1 LTAVVQVRDDAND
14 RCGRGTRTI
23 DRSIGQDKIV
33 AVDRCLLIRQRSD
46 LIDTQVIA
54 KDTGKRLGIVKD
66 LLVDID
72 SREVAALGLRD
83 GWLAAPGGLVKY
95 MFLNSIEKMGD
106 VILVPNDDAIEDID
120 PEAYTNLINCEV
132 ITETGDM
139 LGKVRG
145 FKFSCDDGKLTSIII
160 AAIGLPLIPDNV
172 ISTYEFSIDEVVS
185 SGPNRLIVFEG
196 SEERLEQLSVG
207 FLERIG
213 LGKAP
218 WEDEYSY
225 RPAVIRPENQL
236 AAGTP
241 MAPPAPV
248 IRAAPPVQQTV
259 WEDDNWEEVQAV
271 AAPLPQ
277 RLKAEPLYYDDEDED
292 EGENWSDN
300 NREQPI
306 ATKVYQD
313 VAYTPIDPPA
323 KSVDKADEDILT
335 LDDDMWGDD
344 TKSPSYQPQKLNIP
358 DAAQKVDIPKTV
370 KQVEYQEE
378 VSE

>member
-1 LTAVVQVRDDAND
+1 MT
-14 RCGRGTRTI
+14 
-23 DRSIGQDKIV
+23 SE
-33 AVDRCLLIRQRSD
+33 LIRQRSD

-54 KDTGKRLGIVKD
+54 KDTGKRLGIVKE

-95 MFLNSIEKMGD
+95 MLLESIEKMGD

-145 FKFSCDDGKLTSIII
+145 FKFDCDDGRLTSIII
-160 AAIGLPLIPDNV
+160 AAIGLPLIPDNM

-225 RPAVIRPENQL
+225 RPAVVRPENQL

-241 MAPPAPV
+241 IAPPVPIV
-248 IRAAPPVQQTV
+248 RAAPPARQPV
-259 WEDDNWEEVQAV
+259 WEEDNWEEVQAA

-277 RLKAEPLYYDDEDED
+277 RLKAEPLYYDDEDE
-292 EGENWSDN
+292 GENWNDSSSEPP
-300 NREQPI
+300 R
-306 ATKVYQD
+306 TSKVYQD
-313 VAYTPIDPPA
+313 VAFTPVAPSTKPLEQ
-323 KSVDKADEDILT
+323 VEEDILT
-335 LDDDMWGDD
+335 LDDDMWGED
-344 TKSPSYQPQKLNIP
+344 TQSPDYKPQKLNIP
-358 DAAQKVDIPKTV
+358 QQV

>member
-1 LTAVVQVRDDAND
+1 MT
-14 RCGRGTRTI
+14 
-23 DRSIGQDKIV
+23 SE
-33 AVDRCLLIRQRSD
+33 LIRQRSD

-54 KDTGKRLGIVKD
+54 KDTGKRLGIVKE

-95 MFLNSIEKMGD
+95 MFLSSIEKMGD
-106 VILVPNDDAIEDID
+106 VILVPNDEAIEDLD

-241 MAPPAPV
+241 ISPPVPIV
-248 IRAAPPVQQTV
+248 RAAPPVAQPV
-259 WEDDNWEEVQAV
+259 WEDENWQEVES
-271 AAPLPQ
+271 APLPQ
-277 RLKAEPLYYDDEDED
+277 KLQQAEPLYYDDD

-300 NREQPI
+300 SREQPRQ
-306 ATKVYQD
+306 AKVYED
-313 VAYTPIDPPA
+313 VAYTQISTPA
-323 KSVDKADEDILT
+323 KQLDDDEDLLT
-335 LDDDMWGDD
+335 LEDDMWGDD
-344 TKSPSYQPQKLNIP
+344 TKSPDYQPQKLNIP
-358 DAAQKVDIPKTV
+358 EPAQKIDLPQPV
-370 KQVEYQEE
+370 KQVQLEYQEE
-378 VSE
+378 VDRYRVDNT

>member
-1 LTAVVQVRDDAND
+1 MT
-14 RCGRGTRTI
+14 
-23 DRSIGQDKIV
+23 SE
-33 AVDRCLLIRQRSD
+33 LIRQRSD

-95 MFLNSIEKMGD
+95 MMLDSIEKMGD
-106 VILVPNDDAIEDID
+106 VILVPDDEAIEDLD

-132 ITETGDM
+132 ITENGEM

-196 SEERLEQLSVG
+196 AEERLEQLSVG

-241 MAPPAPV
+241 IAPPVPV
-248 IRAAPPVQQTV
+248 VRAAPPVQQTV
-259 WEDDNWEEVQAV
+259 WEDDNWEEVQAMP
-271 AAPLPQ
+271 APLPQ
-277 RLKAEPLYYDDEDED
+277 RLKAEPLYYEDED
-292 EGENWSDN
+292 EGENWSDTS
-300 NREQPI
+300 REQPRN
-306 ATKVYQD
+306 AKVYQD

-323 KSVDKADEDILT
+323 KPLANNQEDELV
-335 LDDDMWGDD
+335 LEDDMWGDD
-344 TKSPSYQPQKLNIP
+344 TKSPDYQPQKLNIP
-358 DAAQKVDIPKTV
+358 EPSQKVDLAQTV

-378 VSE
+378 EN

>member
-1 LTAVVQVRDDAND
+1 MT
-14 RCGRGTRTI
+14 
-23 DRSIGQDKIV
+23 SE
-33 AVDRCLLIRQRSD
+33 LIRQRAD

-72 SREVAALGLRD
+72 SREVVALGLRD
-83 GWLAAPGGLVKY
+83 GFLAAPGGLVKY
-95 MFLNSIEKMGD
+95 MYLSSVEKMGD
-106 VILVPNDDAIEDID
+106 VILVPTDDAIEDID
-120 PEAYTNLINCEV
+120 PEAYSNLINCEV

-145 FKFSCDDGKLTSIII
+145 FKFSADDGKLTSIII

-225 RPAVIRPENQL
+225 RPPVIRPENQL

-241 MAPPAPV
+241 ISAPAPV
-248 IRAAPPVQQTV
+248 IRAQPPVRQTV
-259 WEDDNWEEVQAV
+259 WEDDNWQEVQ

-277 RLKAEPLYYDDEDED
+277 KLQAEARYYDDDD
-292 EGENWSDN
+292 EGENWN
-300 NREQPI
+300 EPKREPQAVP
-306 ATKVYQD
+306 AYKDVSFTPVAPTKSVAEDIEELAEEDLWGEQLEPEVYQ
-313 VAYTPIDPPA
+313 PQPEP
-323 KSVDKADEDILT
+323 K
-335 LDDDMWGDD
+335 
-344 TKSPSYQPQKLNIP
+344 PYQPQKLNIP
-358 DAAQKVDIPKTV
+358 EAPVKVDLTQVV

-378 VSE
+378 EQY

>member
-1 LTAVVQVRDDAND
+1 MTAE
-14 RCGRGTRTI
+14 
-23 DRSIGQDKIV
+23 
-33 AVDRCLLIRQRSD
+33 LIRQRSD

-54 KDTGKRLGIVKD
+54 KDTGKRLGIVKE

-95 MFLNSIEKMGD
+95 MMLTSIEKMGD
-106 VILVPNDDAIEDID
+106 VILVPDDEAIEDLD
-120 PEAYTNLINCEV
+120 PDAYTNLINCEV

-196 SEERLEQLSVG
+196 AEERLDQLSVG

-241 MAPPAPV
+241 IAPPVPV
-248 IRAAPPVQQTV
+248 VRAAPPVRQTV

-277 RLKAEPLYYDDEDED
+277 RLKAEPLYYDDEDE
-292 EGENWSDN
+292 GENWNEPS
-300 NREQPI
+300 REQPR
-306 ATKVYQD
+306 AAKVYED
-313 VAYTPIDPPA
+313 VAYTPIDPPTQPLVA
-323 KSVDKADEDILT
+323 KHEDELI

-344 TKSPSYQPQKLNIP
+344 PKSPDYQPQKLNIP
-358 DAAQKVDIPKTV
+358 EPLQKVDIPQVV

>member
-1 LTAVVQVRDDAND
+1 MT
-14 RCGRGTRTI
+14 
-23 DRSIGQDKIV
+23 SE
-33 AVDRCLLIRQRSD
+33 LIRQRSD

-54 KDTGKRLGIVKD
+54 KDTGKRLGIVKE

-72 SREVAALGLRD
+72 SREVVALGLRD

-95 MFLNSIEKMGD
+95 MFLSSIEKMGD
-106 VILVPNDDAIEDID
+106 VILVPNDEAIEDLD
-120 PEAYTNLINCEV
+120 PENYTNLIGCEV

-145 FKFSCDDGKLTSIII
+145 FKFSCDDGKLTAIII

-185 SGPNRLIVFEG
+185 SGPNRLMVFEG
-196 SEERLEQLSVG
+196 CEERLEQLSVG

-236 AAGTP
+236 PAGVP
-241 MAPPAPV
+241 ISPPQPIV
-248 IRAAPPVQQTV
+248 RAAPPVPQTV
-259 WEDDNWEEVQAV
+259 WEDDNWQEVQA
-271 AAPLPQ
+271 APLPPQ
-277 RLKAEPLYYDDEDED
+277 RLKAEPLYYDDD
-292 EGENWSDN
+292 EGENWNDTS
-300 NREQPI
+300 REQPR
-306 ATKVYQD
+306 ANKVYQD
-313 VAYTPIDPPA
+313 VKYTPIAAPA
-323 KSVDKADEDILT
+323 KPVNDDEDILS
-335 LDDDMWGDD
+335 LDDEDIWGKD
-344 TKSPSYQPQKLNIP
+344 TKSPVYKPQKVNIP
-358 DAAQKVDIPKTV
+358 DPSQKVDLPQTV

-378 VSE
+378 EQH

>member
-1 LTAVVQVRDDAND
+1 MT
-14 RCGRGTRTI
+14 
-23 DRSIGQDKIV
+23 SE
-33 AVDRCLLIRQRSD
+33 LIRQRSD

-54 KDTGKRLGIVKD
+54 KDTGKRLGIVKE

-95 MFLNSIEKMGD
+95 MLLTSIEKMGD
-106 VILVPNDDAIEDID
+106 VILVPNDNAIEDLD

-241 MAPPAPV
+241 IAPPAPI

-259 WEDDNWEEVQAV
+259 WEDDNWQEVE
-271 AAPLPQ
+271 AATPLPPQ
-277 RLKAEPLYYDDEDED
+277 RLKAEPLYYDDEDE
-292 EGENWSDN
+292 GENWND
-300 NREQPI
+300 NREPVRS
-306 ATKVYQD
+306 AKVYQD
-313 VAYTPIDPPA
+313 VAYTPVAPSKP
-323 KSVDKADEDILT
+323 SEEEILT
-335 LDDDMWGDD
+335 LEEDMWGDD
-344 TKSPSYQPQKLNIP
+344 TQSPSYQPQKLNIP
-358 DAAQKVDIPKTV
+358 EAPAKVDIPQQVV

-378 VSE
+378 S

>member
-1 LTAVVQVRDDAND
+1 MT
-14 RCGRGTRTI
+14 
-23 DRSIGQDKIV
+23 SE
-33 AVDRCLLIRQRSD
+33 LIRQRSD

-54 KDTGKRLGIVKD
+54 KDTGKRLGIVKE

-72 SREVAALGLRD
+72 SREVAVLGLRD

-95 MFLNSIEKMGD
+95 MMLESIEKMGD
-106 VILVPNDDAIEDID
+106 VILVPNDNAIEDID

-145 FKFSCDDGKLTSIII
+145 FKFNCDDGKLTSIII

-196 SEERLEQLSVG
+196 SEERLNQISVG

-236 AAGTP
+236 APGIP
-241 MAPPAPV
+241 IAPPAPV
-248 IRAAPPVQQTV
+248 IRTAPPVKQTV
-259 WEDDNWEEVQAV
+259 WEDDNWQEVQA
-271 AAPLPQ
+271 ASAPQQ
-277 RLKAEPLYYDDEDED
+277 RLKVEPLYYDDEDE
-292 EGENWSDN
+292 GENWSDTS
-300 NREQPI
+300 REQPRP
-306 ATKVYQD
+306 TKVYQD

-323 KSVDKADEDILT
+323 KPVEKVVEDMLPLDE
-335 LDDDMWGDD
+335 DMWGED
-344 TKSPSYQPQKLNIP
+344 TQSPSYQPQKLNIP
-358 DAAQKVDIPKTV
+358 EAAQKVEISQTV
-370 KQVEYQEE
+370 KKVQVEYQEE
-378 VSE
+378 VES

>member
-1 LTAVVQVRDDAND
+1 MT
-14 RCGRGTRTI
+14 
-23 DRSIGQDKIV
+23 SEP
-33 AVDRCLLIRQRSD
+33 IRQRAD
-46 LIDTQVIA
+46 LINTQVIA

-72 SREVAALGLRD
+72 SREVVALGLRD
-83 GWLAAPGGLVKY
+83 GLLAAPGGLVKY
-95 MFLNSIEKMGD
+95 MYLSSIEKMGD
-106 VILVPNDDAIEDID
+106 VILVPTDDAIEDID
-120 PEAYTNLINCEV
+120 PEAYSNLINCEV

-160 AAIGLPLIPDNV
+160 AAIGIPLIPDNV

-225 RPAVIRPENQL
+225 RPSVVRPENQL
-236 AAGTP
+236 AAGMP
-241 MAPPAPV
+241 ISAPAPV

-259 WEDDNWEEVQAV
+259 WEDDNWQEVQ

-277 RLKAEPLYYDDEDED
+277 KLQAEARYYDDDDEA
-292 EGENWSDN
+292 ENWSEPK
-300 NREQPI
+300 RETRPAQ
-306 ATKVYQD
+306 AYQD
-313 VAYTPIDPPA
+313 VSFTPVTPA
-323 KSVDKADEDILT
+323 RLVEEDVVE
-335 LDDDMWGDD
+335 LDDDIWGDNQP
-344 TKSPSYQPQKLNIP
+344 KEEVYQRPKINIP
-358 DAAQKVDIPKTV
+358 ETPVKVDLTV

-378 VSE
+378 EQY

>member
-1 LTAVVQVRDDAND
+1 MT
-14 RCGRGTRTI
+14 
-23 DRSIGQDKIV
+23 SE
-33 AVDRCLLIRQRSD
+33 LIRQRSD

-54 KDTGKRLGIVKD
+54 KDTGKRLGIVKE

-95 MFLNSIEKMGD
+95 MLLESIEKMGD
-106 VILVPNDDAIEDID
+106 VILVPNDDAIEDLD

-145 FKFSCDDGKLTSIII
+145 FKFNCDDGRLTSIII

-196 SEERLEQLSVG
+196 AEERLEQLSVG

-241 MAPPAPV
+241 IAPPVPI
-248 IRAAPPVQQTV
+248 IRAAPPVRQTV
-259 WEDDNWEEVQAV
+259 WEDDNWEEVPAI

-277 RLKAEPLYYDDEDED
+277 RLKAEPLYYDDEDE
-292 EGENWSDN
+292 GENWNDSSSEPPRAN
-300 NREQPI
+300 
-306 ATKVYQD
+306 KVYQD
-313 VAYTPIDPPA
+313 VAFTPISPPVA
-323 KSVDKADEDILT
+323 KPMEQVEEDILT
-335 LDDDMWGDD
+335 LDDDMWGED
-344 TKSPSYQPQKLNIP
+344 TKSPDYQPQKLNIP
-358 DAAQKVDIPKTV
+358 DAPKKVSIPQTV

-378 VSE
+378 VVDN

>member
-1 LTAVVQVRDDAND
+1 MT
-14 RCGRGTRTI
+14 
-23 DRSIGQDKIV
+23 SEP
-33 AVDRCLLIRQRSD
+33 IRQRAD
-46 LIDTQVIA
+46 LINTQVIA

-72 SREVAALGLRD
+72 SREVVALGLRD
-83 GWLAAPGGLVKY
+83 GLLAAPGGLVKY
-95 MFLNSIEKMGD
+95 MYLSSAEKMGD
-106 VILVPNDDAIEDID
+106 VILVPNDDAIEDIE
-120 PEAYTNLINCEV
+120 PELYSNLINCEV

-160 AAIGLPLIPDNV
+160 AAIGIPLIPDNV

-241 MAPPAPV
+241 IAAPAPV
-248 IRAAPPVQQTV
+248 IRAAPPVQQPT
-259 WEDDNWEEVQAV
+259 WEDDNWQEVQA
-271 AAPLPQ
+271 ATPPKQ
-277 RLKAEPLYYDDEDED
+277 MQAEARYYDDDD
-292 EGENWSDN
+292 EGENWKDN
-300 NREQPI
+300 SPP
-306 ATKVYQD
+306 KVYRD
-313 VAYTPIDPPA
+313 VAFTSVPPPA
-323 KSVDKADEDILT
+323 KPIETDTLE
-335 LDDDMWGDD
+335 LDDDIWGEEA
-344 TKSPSYQPQKLNIP
+344 PPLQKLNIP
-358 DAAQKVDIPKTV
+358 EAPIKIDLTQTV

-378 VSE
+378 QS

>member
-1 LTAVVQVRDDAND
+1 MT
-14 RCGRGTRTI
+14 
-23 DRSIGQDKIV
+23 SE
-33 AVDRCLLIRQRSD
+33 LIRQRAD
-46 LIDTQVIA
+46 LINTQVIA

-72 SREVAALGLRD
+72 SREVVALGLRD
-83 GWLAAPGGLVKY
+83 GLLAAPGGLVKY
-95 MFLNSIEKMGD
+95 MYLSSVEKMGD

-145 FKFSCDDGKLTSIII
+145 FKFSGDDGKLTSIII

-225 RPAVIRPENQL
+225 KPPVIRPENQL

-241 MAPPAPV
+241 ISAPAPV

-259 WEDDNWEEVQAV
+259 WEDDNWQEVQ

-277 RLKAEPLYYDDEDED
+277 KLQAEARYYDDDD
-292 EGENWSDN
+292 EGENWN
-300 NREQPI
+300 EPKREAAVP
-306 ATKVYQD
+306 AYKD
-313 VAYTPIDPPA
+313 VSFTPVPA
-323 KSVDKADEDILT
+323 KSMAEDIEELAEED
-335 LDDDMWGDD
+335 LWGE
-344 TKSPSYQPQKLNIP
+344 KSEPEDSQRPIVNIP
-358 DAAQKVDIPKTV
+358 EAKVKVDLTQKVQ
-370 KQVEYQEE
+370 QVEYQEE
-378 VSE
+378 EQY

>member
-1 LTAVVQVRDDAND
+1 MT
-14 RCGRGTRTI
+14 
-23 DRSIGQDKIV
+23 SE
-33 AVDRCLLIRQRSD
+33 LIRQRAD
-46 LIDTQVIA
+46 LINAQVIA
-54 KDTGKRLGIVKD
+54 KDTGKRLGVVKD

-72 SREVAALGLRD
+72 SREVVALGLRD
-83 GWLAAPGGLVKY
+83 GFLAAPGGLVKHMY
-95 MFLNSIEKMGD
+95 LSSVEKMGD
-106 VILVPNDDAIEDID
+106 VILVPDDEAIEDID

-160 AAIGLPLIPDNV
+160 AAIGLPLIPDQV

-225 RPAVIRPENQL
+225 RPPVIRPENQL

-241 MAPPAPV
+241 ISPPAPV
-248 IRAAPPVQQTV
+248 VRAAPPVAQTV
-259 WEDDNWEEVQAV
+259 WEDDNWQEVQ

-277 RLKAEPLYYDDEDED
+277 KLQAEARYYDDDD
-292 EGENWSDN
+292 EGENWSDPS
-300 NREQPI
+300 RDKPLP
-306 ATKVYQD
+306 TKVYQD
-313 VAYTPIDPPA
+313 VPYTPVTPLAQPIE
-323 KSVDKADEDILT
+323 EDILT
-335 LDDDMWGDD
+335 LEEDMWGED
-344 TKSPSYQPQKLNIP
+344 TQSPAYQPQKLNIP
-358 DAAQKVDIPKTV
+358 EAPPKVDLSQTV
-370 KQVEYQEE
+370 KQVEYQEVDE
-378 VSE
+378 

>member
-1 LTAVVQVRDDAND
+1 MT
-14 RCGRGTRTI
+14 
-23 DRSIGQDKIV
+23 SEP
-33 AVDRCLLIRQRSD
+33 IRQRAD
-46 LIDTQVIA
+46 LINTQVIA
-54 KDTGKRLGIVKD
+54 KDTGKRLGVVKD

-72 SREVAALGLRD
+72 SREVVALGLRD
-83 GWLAAPGGLVKY
+83 GLLAAPGGLVKY
-95 MFLNSIEKMGD
+95 MYLSSIEKMGD
-106 VILVPNDDAIEDID
+106 VILVPTDDAIEDID
-120 PEAYTNLINCEV
+120 PEAYSNLINCEV

-160 AAIGLPLIPDNV
+160 AAIGIPLIPDNV

-225 RPAVIRPENQL
+225 RPSVVRPENQL

-241 MAPPAPV
+241 ISAPAPV

-259 WEDDNWEEVQAV
+259 WEDDNWQEVQ

-277 RLKAEPLYYDDEDED
+277 KLQAEARYYDDDDES
-292 EGENWSDN
+292 ENWSEPKRDA
-300 NREQPI
+300 RPAQ
-306 ATKVYQD
+306 TYQD
-313 VAYTPIDPPA
+313 VSFTPVTPA
-323 KSVDKADEDILT
+323 KLVEEDVIELNDDIWDDKPKEAI
-335 LDDDMWGDD
+335 
-344 TKSPSYQPQKLNIP
+344 YQPQKINIP
-358 DAAQKVDIPKTV
+358 ETPVKVDLTV

-378 VSE
+378 EQY

>member
-1 LTAVVQVRDDAND
+1 MTAE
-14 RCGRGTRTI
+14 
-23 DRSIGQDKIV
+23 
-33 AVDRCLLIRQRSD
+33 LIRQRSD

-54 KDTGKRLGIVKD
+54 KDTGKRLGIVKE

-95 MFLNSIEKMGD
+95 MLLTSIEKMGD
-106 VILVPNDDAIEDID
+106 VILVPDDEAIEDLD
-120 PEAYTNLINCEV
+120 PDAYTNLINCEV
-132 ITETGDM
+132 ITEDGEM

-196 SEERLEQLSVG
+196 AEERLDQLSVG
-207 FLERIG
+207 FIERIG

-241 MAPPAPV
+241 IAPPAPV
-248 IRAAPPVQQTV
+248 VRAAPPVRQTV

-277 RLKAEPLYYDDEDED
+277 RLKAEPLYYDDEDE
-292 EGENWSDN
+292 GENWNEPS
-300 NREQPI
+300 REQPR
-306 ATKVYQD
+306 AAKVYQD

-323 KSVDKADEDILT
+323 SPVVANHEDELIL
-335 LDDDMWGDD
+335 DQDMWGED
-344 TKSPSYQPQKLNIP
+344 TKSPDYQPQKLNIP
-358 DAAQKVDIPKTV
+358 EPSQKVDIPQVV

>member
-1 LTAVVQVRDDAND
+1 MVK
-14 RCGRGTRTI
+14 I
-23 DRSIGQDKIV
+23 DCPCPAPPYSASQSGNMTSE
-33 AVDRCLLIRQRSD
+33 LIRQRSD

-54 KDTGKRLGIVKD
+54 KDTGKRLGIVKE

-72 SREVAALGLRD
+72 SREVVALGLRD

-95 MFLNSIEKMGD
+95 MFLATVEKMGD
-106 VILVPNDDAIEDID
+106 VILVPNDEAIEDLD
-120 PEAYTNLINCEV
+120 PENYTNLIGCEV

-145 FKFSCDDGKLTSIII
+145 FKFNCDDGQLTSIII

-185 SGPNRLIVFEG
+185 SGPNRLMVFEG
-196 SEERLEQLSVG
+196 CEERLDQLSVG

-241 MAPPAPV
+241 IAPPAPV
-248 IRAAPPVQQTV
+248 IRAAPPVQQPV
-259 WEDDNWEEVQAV
+259 WAEDDNWQEVQAARPSPNDSKPNPSTTMTTRAKTGV
-271 AAPLPQ
+271 IPAANNQHALP
-277 RLKAEPLYYDDEDED
+277 KF
-292 EGENWSDN
+292 
-300 NREQPI
+300 I
-306 ATKVYQD
+306 K
-313 VAYTPIDPPA
+313 
-323 KSVDKADEDILT
+323 
-335 LDDDMWGDD
+335 M
-344 TKSPSYQPQKLNIP
+344 SPTHSLHP
-358 DAAQKVDIPKTV
+358 
-370 KQVEYQEE
+370 
-378 VSE
+378 SSSSR

>member
-1 LTAVVQVRDDAND
+1 MT
-14 RCGRGTRTI
+14 
-23 DRSIGQDKIV
+23 SE
-33 AVDRCLLIRQRSD
+33 LIRQRSD

-54 KDTGKRLGIVKD
+54 KDTGKRLGIVKE

-95 MFLNSIEKMGD
+95 MMLTSIEKMGD
-106 VILVPNDDAIEDID
+106 VILVPDDEAIEDLD

-196 SEERLEQLSVG
+196 AEERLEQLSVG

-241 MAPPAPV
+241 IAPPVPV
-248 IRAAPPVQQTV
+248 VRAAPPVRQTV

-271 AAPLPQ
+271 AVPLPQQ
-277 RLKAEPLYYDDEDED
+277 RLKAEPLYYDDEDE
-292 EGENWSDN
+292 GENWNDTS
-300 NREQPI
+300 REQPRE
-306 ATKVYQD
+306 AKVYQD
-313 VAYTPIDPPA
+313 VAYTPINPPA
-323 KSVDKADEDILT
+323 QQLVENHEDELILA
-335 LDDDMWGDD
+335 DDMWGDD
-344 TKSPSYQPQKLNIP
+344 TKSPDYQPQKLNIP
-358 DAAQKVDIPKTV
+358 EPSQKVDIPQVV

-378 VSE
+378 ES

>member
-1 LTAVVQVRDDAND
+1 MT
-14 RCGRGTRTI
+14 
-23 DRSIGQDKIV
+23 SE
-33 AVDRCLLIRQRSD
+33 LIRQRSD

-54 KDTGKRLGIVKD
+54 KDTGKRLGIVKE

-95 MFLNSIEKMGD
+95 MLLESIEKMGD

-145 FKFSCDDGKLTSIII
+145 FKFNCDDGRLTSVII

-196 SEERLEQLSVG
+196 AEERLEQLSVG

-241 MAPPAPV
+241 IAPPVPIV
-248 IRAAPPVQQTV
+248 RAAPPVRQTV

-277 RLKAEPLYYDDEDED
+277 RLKAEPLYYDDEDE
-292 EGENWSDN
+292 GENWNDSSSEPPRAN
-300 NREQPI
+300 
-306 ATKVYQD
+306 KVYQD
-313 VAYTPIDPPA
+313 VAFTPISPPIA
-323 KSVDKADEDILT
+323 KPIEQVDEDILT
-335 LDDDMWGDD
+335 LDDDMWGED
-344 TKSPSYQPQKLNIP
+344 TKSPDYQPQKLNIP
-358 DAAQKVDIPKTV
+358 DAPKKVSIPQTV

-378 VSE
+378 VVDS

>member
-1 LTAVVQVRDDAND
+1 MT
-14 RCGRGTRTI
+14 
-23 DRSIGQDKIV
+23 SE
-33 AVDRCLLIRQRSD
+33 LIRQRSD

-54 KDTGKRLGIVKD
+54 KDTGKRLGIVKE

-95 MFLNSIEKMGD
+95 MFLSSIERMGD
-106 VILVPNDDAIEDID
+106 VILVPNDEAIEDLD
-120 PEAYTNLINCEV
+120 PENYTNLINCEV

-196 SEERLEQLSVG
+196 AEERLEQLSVG
-207 FLERIG
+207 ILERIG

-218 WEDEYSY
+218 WEDEYSF

-241 MAPPAPV
+241 IAPPQQIV
-248 IRAAPPVQQTV
+248 RTAPPIAQTT
-259 WEDDNWEEVQAV
+259 WEDDNWQEVE
-271 AAPLPQ
+271 AAPLPPQ
-277 RLKAEPLYYDDEDED
+277 RLQAEQPLYYEDED
-292 EGENWSDN
+292 EGENWNDPS
-300 NREQPI
+300 REQSPSN
-306 ATKVYQD
+306 KVYQD
-313 VAYTPIDPPA
+313 VAYTPIVTSAQLTTTEPEEII
-323 KSVDKADEDILT
+323 SLEEDI
-335 LDDDMWGDD
+335 WED
-344 TKSPSYQPQKLNIP
+344 TKPL
-358 DAAQKVDIPKTV
+358 DHTLQKVDIPKAPQKIDLPQTV
-370 KQVEYQEE
+370 KQVEYQEDE
-378 VSE
+378 LYDS

>member
-1 LTAVVQVRDDAND
+1 MT
-14 RCGRGTRTI
+14 
-23 DRSIGQDKIV
+23 SE
-33 AVDRCLLIRQRSD
+33 LIRQRSD

-54 KDTGKRLGIVKD
+54 KDTGKRLGIVKE

-95 MFLNSIEKMGD
+95 MFLSSIERMGD
-106 VILVPNDDAIEDID
+106 VILVPNDEAIEDLD
-120 PEAYTNLINCEV
+120 PENYTNLINCEV

-207 FLERIG
+207 ILERIG

-218 WEDEYSY
+218 WEDEYSF

-241 MAPPAPV
+241 IAPPPKIV
-248 IRAAPPVQQTV
+248 RTAPPVEQTT
-259 WEDDNWEEVQAV
+259 WEDDNWQEVE
-271 AAPLPQ
+271 AAPLPPQ
-277 RLKAEPLYYDDEDED
+277 RLQAEQPLYYDDEDE
-292 EGENWSDN
+292 GENWNDT
-300 NREQPI
+300 NREQPSNN
-306 ATKVYQD
+306 KYQD
-313 VAYTPIDPPA
+313 VTYTPIITSA
-323 KSVDKADEDILT
+323 QLT
-335 LDDDMWGDD
+335 TPEPEEIVNLEEDMWEDVKPLD
-344 TKSPSYQPQKLNIP
+344 HPL
-358 DAAQKVDIPKTV
+358 QKVDIPKAPQKIDLPQTV
-370 KQVEYQEE
+370 KQVEYQEDE
-378 VSE
+378 LYES

>member
-1 LTAVVQVRDDAND
+1 MT
-14 RCGRGTRTI
+14 
-23 DRSIGQDKIV
+23 SE
-33 AVDRCLLIRQRSD
+33 LIRQRAD

-54 KDTGKRLGIVKD
+54 KDTGKRLGVVKD

-72 SREVAALGLRD
+72 SREVVALGLRD
-83 GWLAAPGGLVKY
+83 GFLAAPGGLVKHMY
-95 MFLNSIEKMGD
+95 LSSAEKMGD
-106 VILVPNDDAIEDID
+106 VVLVPNDEAIEDID
-120 PEAYTNLINCEV
+120 PENYTNLINCEV

-160 AAIGLPLIPDNV
+160 AVLGWPLIPDNV

-196 SEERLEQLSVG
+196 SEERLEQMSVG

-236 AAGTP
+236 APGTP
-241 MAPPAPV
+241 IAPPPPIV
-248 IRAAPPVQQTV
+248 RAAPPVQQPV
-259 WEDDNWEEVQAV
+259 WQEEYEDDNWQEVQ

-277 RLKAEPLYYDDEDED
+277 KLQAEARYYDDDDEDE
-292 EGENWSDN
+292 NWSESSQDK
-300 NREQPI
+300 PLS
-306 ATKVYQD
+306 AKVYQD
-313 VAYTPIDPPA
+313 VSYTPVTPTKPIEEDIIL
-323 KSVDKADEDILT
+323 DEDI
-335 LDDDMWGDD
+335 WGAD
-344 TKSPSYQPQKLNIP
+344 TQSPVYQPQKIDLPPANP
-358 DAAQKVDIPKTV
+358 KVDLPETV

-378 VSE
+378 ENQ

>member
-1 LTAVVQVRDDAND
+1 MT
-14 RCGRGTRTI
+14 
-23 DRSIGQDKIV
+23 SEP
-33 AVDRCLLIRQRSD
+33 IRQRAD
-46 LIDTQVIA
+46 LINTQVIA

-72 SREVAALGLRD
+72 SREVVALGLRD
-83 GWLAAPGGLVKY
+83 GFLAAPGGLVKY
-95 MFLNSIEKMGD
+95 MYLSSAEKMGD
-106 VILVPNDDAIEDID
+106 VILVPTDDAIEDID
-120 PEAYTNLINCEV
+120 PENYTNLINCEV

-145 FKFSCDDGKLTSIII
+145 FKFSSDDGKLTSIII

-225 RPAVIRPENQL
+225 RQSVIRPENQL
-236 AAGTP
+236 AAGMP
-241 MAPPAPV
+241 ISAPPPI
-248 IRAAPPVQQTV
+248 IRAQPPIEQPV
-259 WEDDNWEEVQAV
+259 WEEDDNWQEVQAT
-271 AAPLPQ
+271 PPPQ
-277 RLKAEPLYYDDEDED
+277 RLQAEARYYDDDED
-292 EGENWSDN
+292 DEGDGANW
-300 NREQPI
+300 
-306 ATKVYQD
+306 QD
-313 VAYTPIDPPA
+313 AKQDQSRPAQGYKDVSFTPVNPPVKA
-323 KSVDKADEDILT
+323 VEEDAIELDKDIWDEEPL
-335 LDDDMWGDD
+335 
-344 TKSPSYQPQKLNIP
+344 QKLNIP
-358 DAAQKVDIPKTV
+358 EAQPKINLPQTV

-378 VSE
+378 EQY

>member
-1 LTAVVQVRDDAND
+1 MT
-14 RCGRGTRTI
+14 
-23 DRSIGQDKIV
+23 SE
-33 AVDRCLLIRQRSD
+33 LIRQRSD

-54 KDTGKRLGIVKD
+54 KDTGKRLGIVKE

-95 MFLNSIEKMGD
+95 MLLESIEKMGD
-106 VILVPNDDAIEDID
+106 VILVPNDDAIEDLD

-145 FKFSCDDGKLTSIII
+145 FKFNCDDGRLTSIII

-196 SEERLEQLSVG
+196 AEERLEQLSVG

-241 MAPPAPV
+241 IAPPVPIV
-248 IRAAPPVQQTV
+248 RAAPPVSQTV

-271 AAPLPQ
+271 APPLPQ
-277 RLKAEPLYYDDEDED
+277 RLKAEPLYYDDEDE
-292 EGENWSDN
+292 GENWNDSSSEPPRAN
-300 NREQPI
+300 
-306 ATKVYQD
+306 KVYQD
-313 VAYTPIDPPA
+313 VAFTPISPPTV
-323 KSVDKADEDILT
+323 KPMEQVEEDILT
-335 LDDDMWGDD
+335 LDDDMWGED
-344 TKSPSYQPQKLNIP
+344 TKSPDYQPQKLNIP
-358 DAAQKVDIPKTV
+358 DAPKKVSIPQTV

-378 VSE
+378 VVDS

>member
-1 LTAVVQVRDDAND
+1 MT
-14 RCGRGTRTI
+14 
-23 DRSIGQDKIV
+23 SE
-33 AVDRCLLIRQRSD
+33 LIRQRAD
-46 LIDTQVIA
+46 LINTQVIA

-72 SREVAALGLRD
+72 SREVVALGLRD
-83 GWLAAPGGLVKY
+83 GLLAAPGGLVKY
-95 MFLNSIEKMGD
+95 MYLSSVEKMGD
-106 VILVPNDDAIEDID
+106 VILVPTDDAIEDID
-120 PEAYTNLINCEV
+120 PEAYSNLINCEV

-145 FKFSCDDGKLTSIII
+145 FKFSGDDGKLTSIII

-225 RPAVIRPENQL
+225 RPPVIRPENQL

-241 MAPPAPV
+241 ISAPAPV
-248 IRAAPPVQQTV
+248 IRAAPPVRQTV
-259 WEDDNWEEVQAV
+259 WEDDNWQEVQ

-277 RLKAEPLYYDDEDED
+277 KLQAEARYYDDDDES
-292 EGENWSDN
+292 ENWN
-300 NREQPI
+300 EPKREPQVVP
-306 ATKVYQD
+306 TYKD
-313 VAYTPIDPPA
+313 VSFTPVAPA
-323 KSVDKADEDILT
+323 KSVAEDIEELAEED
-335 LDDDMWGDD
+335 LWDA
-344 TKSPSYQPQKLNIP
+344 QPEPETSQRPIVNIP
-358 DAAQKVDIPKTV
+358 EAKVKVDLPQTV

-378 VSE
+378 EQY

>member
-1 LTAVVQVRDDAND
+1 MT
-14 RCGRGTRTI
+14 
-23 DRSIGQDKIV
+23 SE
-33 AVDRCLLIRQRSD
+33 LIRQRAD
-46 LIDTQVIA
+46 LINTQVIA

-72 SREVAALGLRD
+72 SREVVALGLRD
-83 GWLAAPGGLVKY
+83 GLLAAPGGLVKY
-95 MFLNSIEKMGD
+95 MYLSSAEKMGD
-106 VILVPNDDAIEDID
+106 VILVPNDEAIEDID
-120 PEAYTNLINCEV
+120 PEAYNNLINCEV

-145 FKFSCDDGKLTSIII
+145 FKFNCDDGKLTSIII

-225 RPAVIRPENQL
+225 RPPVIRPENQL
-236 AAGTP
+236 PAGTP
-241 MAPPAPV
+241 VSTPAPV
-248 IRAAPPVQQTV
+248 IRAAPPVQETV
-259 WEDDNWEEVQAV
+259 WEDDNWQEVQA
-271 AAPLPQ
+271 APRPQ
-277 RLKAEPLYYDDEDED
+277 RLQAEARYYEDED
-292 EGENWSDN
+292 DADNWSDN
-300 NREQPI
+300 SRDVRPTQ
-306 ATKVYQD
+306 AYQD
-313 VAYTPIDPPA
+313 VSFTPVNPA
-323 KSVDKADEDILT
+323 KLVEEDVVELDEDIWAEEPKQP
-335 LDDDMWGDD
+335 D
-344 TKSPSYQPQKLNIP
+344 YQPQKLNIP
-358 DAAQKVDIPKTV
+358 EAHPVKLEV

-378 VSE
+378 EQY

>member
-1 LTAVVQVRDDAND
+1 MT
-14 RCGRGTRTI
+14 
-23 DRSIGQDKIV
+23 SE
-33 AVDRCLLIRQRSD
+33 LIRQRAD

-54 KDTGKRLGIVKD
+54 KDTGKRLGVVKD

-72 SREVAALGLRD
+72 SREVVALGLRD
-83 GWLAAPGGLVKY
+83 GFLSAPGGLVKHMY
-95 MFLNSIEKMGD
+95 LSSAEKMGD
-106 VILVPNDDAIEDID
+106 VVLVPNDEAIEDID
-120 PEAYTNLINCEV
+120 PENYTNLINCEV

-160 AAIGLPLIPDNV
+160 ATLGWPLIPDNV

-196 SEERLEQLSVG
+196 SEERLEQTSVG

-236 AAGTP
+236 APGTP
-241 MAPPAPV
+241 IAPPPPIV
-248 IRAAPPVQQTV
+248 RAAPPVQQPV
-259 WEDDNWEEVQAV
+259 WQEEYEDDNWQEVQ

-277 RLKAEPLYYDDEDED
+277 KLQAEARYYDDDD
-292 EGENWSDN
+292 EGENWS
-300 NREQPI
+300 ESSQEKPLS
-306 ATKVYQD
+306 AKVYQD
-313 VAYTPIDPPA
+313 VSYTPVTPTKPIEEDIIL
-323 KSVDKADEDILT
+323 DEDI
-335 LDDDMWGDD
+335 WGAD
-344 TKSPSYQPQKLNIP
+344 TQSPTQSPIYQPQKIDLPPANP
-358 DAAQKVDIPKTV
+358 KVDLPETV

-378 VSE
+378 ENQ